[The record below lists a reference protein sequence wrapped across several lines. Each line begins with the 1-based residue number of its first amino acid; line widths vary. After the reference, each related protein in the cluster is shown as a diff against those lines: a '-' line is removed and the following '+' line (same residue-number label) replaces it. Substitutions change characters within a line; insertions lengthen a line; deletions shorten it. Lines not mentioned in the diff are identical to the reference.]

1 MSSSIKINKA
11 FVRFKIYEDKELSL
25 KDFFSKILLKTSI
38 QQDRYFDAL
47 NDISLEINPGDRLGI
62 IGRNGAGK
70 STLLKL
76 VGGIYPPS
84 KGEVIVKGSIA
95 SLLELGAGFHPEFT
109 GRENL
114 YLNGAIIGFTERQI
128 KKIETD
134 VITFA
139 ELDTFID
146 MPVKYY
152 SSGMYMRLA
161 FSLATTIHPDILIL
175 DEVFA
180 AGDIGF
186 VEKARL
192 RMHEMVDKANILLI
206 VSHDM
211 KLISELANRVI
222 WIESGRVHKSGE
234 PKSVIDAFTKFMS
247 NGNL

>member
-11 FVRFKIYEDKELSL
+11 FVRFKIYENKNLSL
-25 KDFFSKILLKTSI
+25 KDFFSRNFAKSLIH
-38 QQDRYFDAL
+38 QDRYFDAL
-47 NDISLEINPGDRLGI
+47 NDISLEINPGDRVGI

-76 VGGIYPPS
+76 ICGIYPPS
-84 KGEVIVKGSIA
+84 SGKVSVEGSIA

-114 YLNGAIIGFTERQI
+114 YLNGAIMGFTEQQI
-128 KKIETD
+128 KKVEEE
-134 VITFA
+134 VIQFS
-139 ELDTFID
+139 ELTSFID
-146 MPVKYY
+146 TPVKYY

-161 FSLATTIHPDILIL
+161 FSMATAIHPDILIL

-180 AGDIGF
+180 AGDMGF

-192 RMHEMVDKANILLI
+192 RMHEMVHKANILLM

-211 KLISELANRVI
+211 DLMMELSSRVI
-222 WIESGRVHKSGE
+222 WIDGGKIVEDGKPSR
-234 PKSVIDAFTKFMS
+234 VIDCFRSFVR
-247 NGNL
+247 

>member
-11 FVRFKIYEDKELSL
+11 FVRFKIYENKNLSL
-25 KDFFSKILLKTSI
+25 KDFFSRNFAKSTIH
-38 QQDRYFDAL
+38 QDRYFDAL
-47 NDISLEINPGDRLGI
+47 NDISLEINPGERVGI

-76 VGGIYPPS
+76 ICGIYPPS
-84 KGEVIVKGSIA
+84 SGKVSVEGSIA

-114 YLNGAIIGFTERQI
+114 YLNGAIMGFTEQQI
-128 KKIETD
+128 KKVEEE
-134 VITFA
+134 VIQFS
-139 ELDTFID
+139 ELTSFID
-146 MPVKYY
+146 TPVKYY

-161 FSLATTIHPDILIL
+161 FSMATAIHPDILIL

-192 RMHEMVDKANILLI
+192 RMHEMVDKANILLM

-211 KLISELANRVI
+211 DLMMELSSRVI
-222 WIESGRVHKSGE
+222 WIDGGKIIEDGNPSR
-234 PKSVIDAFTKFMS
+234 VIDCFRSFVR
-247 NGNL
+247 

>member
-11 FVRFKIYEDKELSL
+11 FVRFKIYENKNLSL
-25 KDFFSKILLKTSI
+25 KEFFSRNFAKSTIH
-38 QQDRYFDAL
+38 QDRYFDAL
-47 NDISLEINPGDRLGI
+47 NDISLEINPGERVGI

-76 VGGIYPPS
+76 ICGIYPPS
-84 KGEVIVKGSIA
+84 SGKVSVEGSIA

-114 YLNGAIIGFTERQI
+114 YLNGAIMGFTEQQI
-128 KKIETD
+128 KKVEEE
-134 VITFA
+134 VIQFS
-139 ELDTFID
+139 ELTSFID
-146 MPVKYY
+146 TPVKYY

-161 FSLATTIHPDILIL
+161 FSMATAIHPDILIL

-192 RMHEMVDKANILLI
+192 RMHEMVDKANILLM

-211 KLISELANRVI
+211 DLMMELSSRVI
-222 WIESGRVHKSGE
+222 WIDGGKIIEDGNPSR
-234 PKSVIDAFTKFMS
+234 VIDCFRSFVR
-247 NGNL
+247 